1 MRDIDK
7 NSIHLGTFSSQED
20 SISLGWLKLYIINK
34 DSTPSS
40 RTVYIKKDSQIYAVL
55 HTDITGGTKVIGL
68 PATKGTGTNY
78 TCTLDNGDISKICI
92 YPFVVNIHYID
103 KTTEEV

>member
-7 NSIHLGTFSSQED
+7 KSIELGALSCYED
-20 SISLGWLKLYIINK
+20 SVSLGWLKLYIIDK
-34 DSTPSS
+34 DTTPSS
-40 RTVYIKKDSQIYAVL
+40 RTVYIKKDSRIYAVL
-55 HTDITGGTKVIGL
+55 HTDITGGTKLISL
-68 PATKGTGTNY
+68 PANKGTGTNY

-103 KTTEEV
+103 KTTEDV